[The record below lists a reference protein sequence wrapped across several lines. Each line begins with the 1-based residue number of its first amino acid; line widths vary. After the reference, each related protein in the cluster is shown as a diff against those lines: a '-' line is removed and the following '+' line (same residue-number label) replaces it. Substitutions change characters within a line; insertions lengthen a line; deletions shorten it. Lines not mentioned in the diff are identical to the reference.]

1 MIIRLINSMRCTI
14 ASRILSARHPW
25 RYGLA
30 RRISPDTTS
39 LIRHR
44 PRKPPALQLPLRS
57 HLIYHQS
64 SVDSQAALNSI
75 QTLASQIP
83 QDDEVLFLDIG
94 ATGDPEWLSPFSS
107 HEWFSWSACRA
118 LHIEQQSY
126 TFGLNA
132 AMGSLK
138 AKSLFVWRTDYV
150 YPPDM
155 VSRYQRALE
164 TALFAAPYGV
174 LIGQPHVDSGFVRSH
189 TDRLSPFD
197 ESFWRACASPLSLYE
212 TQDPALFAID
222 RELWRNIGGLNHSLW
237 GYGWQFAEF
246 AARVRTAAPA
256 SKINYF
262 SGLPP
267 VHQTHR
273 GSNMHQPADRAR
285 EAEMGRR
292 RFCDFLGGE
301 HAYEAYRLKQVLPPQ
316 KKGENGPT

>member
-1 MIIRLINSMRCTI
+1 MRCTI
-14 ASRILSARHPW
+14 ACRLLATQYPW

-44 PRKPPALQLPLRS
+44 PRKPLGLQLPLRS
-57 HLIYHQS
+57 HIIYHQS
-64 SVDSQAALNSI
+64 NVDALAAINSLN
-75 QTLASQIP
+75 TLAPQIP
-83 QDDEVLFLDIG
+83 RDDEVLFLDIG
-94 ATGDPEWLSPFSS
+94 ATGDPAWLRPFFS
-107 HEWFSWSACRA
+107 HEWFTWSACRA
-118 LHIEQQSY
+118 LKVEQQSY

-132 AMGSLK
+132 AMNTLK
-138 AKSLFVWRTDYV
+138 AQSLYVWRTDYI
-150 YPPDM
+150 YPPDIFG
-155 VSRYQRALE
+155 RYQTALN
-164 TALFAAPYGV
+164 TALFAAPYEV
-174 LIGQPHVDSGFVRSH
+174 LVGQPHVDSRFVCSNSARI
-189 TDRLSPFD
+189 SPFD
-197 ESFWRACASPLSLYE
+197 ESFWRTCASPLSLYE

-222 RELWRNIGGLNHSLW
+222 RNLWERIGGLNHELW

-246 AARVRTAAPA
+246 AARVRVATPA
-256 SKINYF
+256 SKIYYF
-262 SGLPP
+262 SGPPP